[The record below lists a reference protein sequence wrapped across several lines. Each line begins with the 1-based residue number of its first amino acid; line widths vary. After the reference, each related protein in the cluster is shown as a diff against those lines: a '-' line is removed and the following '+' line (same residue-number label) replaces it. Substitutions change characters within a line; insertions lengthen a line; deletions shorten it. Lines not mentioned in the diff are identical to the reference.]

1 MRLLAKV
8 CGLVQAGDAAQAAA
22 MGADLLGFV
31 WHPPS
36 PRHCADLTAAAPYL
50 SRAVLVIVA
59 EEAEAIL
66 AIARRHGF
74 RRVQPYLPVAGRAA
88 GVALLRAAG
97 LFVLLPWADEP
108 HPEAPAADLYLWE
121 ASLTQTGVHGG
132 SGQGHNMA
140 FPPPGT
146 FLLAGGLDATNLTEH
161 LAALPATVQGQLR
174 GADAASRLESAPG
187 RKDPVKVS
195 AFISTVH
202 EREFV

>member
-31 WHPPS
+31 CHPPS
-36 PRHCADLTAAAPYL
+36 PRHCADLAVAAPYL
-50 SRAVLVIVA
+50 TRAVLVMVA

-66 AIARRHGF
+66 ATARRHGF
-74 RRVQPYLPVAGRAA
+74 RRVQPYLPETGCAA

-121 ASLTQTGVHGG
+121 ASPAQTGVPGG
-132 SGQGHNMA
+132 SGQGHAMA
-140 FPPPGT
+140 FPPPGP
-146 FLLAGGLDATNLTEH
+146 FLLAGGLDAANLSER
-161 LAALPATVQGQLR
+161 LAALPGAVLPQLR
-174 GADAASRLESAPG
+174 GADAASRLEAAPG

-195 AFISTVH
+195 TFISSVH
-202 EREFV
+202 EREFA